1 MLIKLYEDLVKIK
14 GTNIIGILI
23 DEQYR
28 TDKKM
33 NLYVLEEN
41 KRDKDGR
48 FPLHDVWENEIERI
62 DNKIKVY
69 QSATD
74 EHIEMEVLARFKYIG
89 ETKNLA
95 FTKNKIYDCVG
106 FENGELRIVD
116 DTNED
121 YLFLPDNFELIEDF
135 RRDS

>member
-74 EHIEMEVLARFKYIG
+74 EYIEMKVLARFKYIG
-89 ETKNLA
+89 ETKTLA

-106 FENGELRIVD
+106 FEESELRIVD
-116 DTNED
+116 DTGED
-121 YLFLPDNFELIEDF
+121 YLFLPDKFELIEDF

>member
-41 KRDKDGR
+41 KRDEDGR

-69 QSATD
+69 QS
-74 EHIEMEVLARFKYIG
+74 EMTE
-89 ETKNLA
+89 
-95 FTKNKIYDCVG
+95 
-106 FENGELRIVD
+106 
-116 DTNED
+116 
-121 YLFLPDNFELIEDF
+121 
-135 RRDS
+135 

>member
-41 KRDKDGR
+41 KRDEDGR

-69 QSATD
+69 QSEMD
-74 EHIEMEVLARFKYIG
+74 EYIEMKVLARFKYIG
-89 ETKNLA
+89 ETKTLA
-95 FTKNKIYDCVG
+95 LTKNKIYDCVG
-106 FENGELRIVD
+106 FEDVELRIVD
-116 DTNED
+116 DTGED
-121 YLFLPDNFELIEDF
+121 YLFLPDKFELIEDF

>member
-14 GTNIIGILI
+14 GTNIIGVLI
-23 DEQYR
+23 DEQYI

-41 KRDKDGR
+41 KRDTNGR
-48 FPLHDVWENEIERI
+48 FLLHDVWENEIERI

-74 EHIEMEVLARFKYIG
+74 EYIEMEVLAKFKYIG
-89 ETKNLA
+89 ETKTLA